1 MTVTISTRGQM
12 VLPSTVRRRYHLMP
26 QSKVE
31 VLDNGK
37 EIILV
42 PLPSN
47 SFKQAKG
54 ILKGVSTKDLID
66 LRRQERR
73 KEHGS

>member
-12 VLPSTVRRRYHLMP
+12 VLPSNVRRRYHLTP
-26 QSKVE
+26 HSKVE

-42 PLPSN
+42 PLPVD
-47 SFKQAKG
+47 SFKRARG
-54 ILKGVSTKDLID
+54 ILKGVSTKDLIV
-66 LRRQERR
+66 LRHQERR
-73 KEHGS
+73 KEHGI